1 MERQQVQ
8 PRATWQETVE
18 TDRTRTDFK
27 DMGTMRNR
35 TVELVRW
42 WKTLDRLWRRRMSE
56 CWQLKF
62 NAKTVIDMRAL
73 FSGERRGDSPIM
85 SYLDYTRFHLHPQAT
100 RSVNCCIPVF
110 VSVCSVLR
118 CRCLMKA
125 LATIATAA
133 TQVYIINIFL
143 RLHAKASCTT

>member
-8 PRATWQETVE
+8 PRATRQETVE
-18 TDRTRTDFK
+18 ADRTRTDFK

-62 NAKTVIDMRAL
+62 NAKTVIDTRAL
-73 FSGERRGDSPIM
+73 ISGERRGDSPHHEL
-85 SYLDYTRFHLHPQAT
+85 SGLYLISSPPSSHPLRQLLYS
-100 RSVNCCIPVF
+100 RLRLC
-110 VSVCSVLR
+110 VLR
-118 CRCLMKA
+118 AQMSLLDESTRHHR
-125 LATIATAA
+125 
-133 TQVYIINIFL
+133 NS
-143 RLHAKASCTT
+143 RHAGVHYKHIP